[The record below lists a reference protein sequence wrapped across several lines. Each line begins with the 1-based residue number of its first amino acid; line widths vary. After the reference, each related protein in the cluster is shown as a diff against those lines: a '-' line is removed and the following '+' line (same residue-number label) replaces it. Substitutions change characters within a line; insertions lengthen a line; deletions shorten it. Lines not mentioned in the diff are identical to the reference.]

1 MSAAIHRRIR
11 LRHEE
16 VLFTVSSEIL
26 DLISDPTVH
35 DLPIRRFDKAKFVD
49 ARERAHRADQANIR
63 TFGRFD
69 RTNSAVV
76 RWMNVAHFKAGA
88 LAAQT
93 SRAESRQAALVGQFC
108 KRIRL
113 IHELRKL

>member
-1 MSAAIHRRIR
+1 MAAAIHRRIR
-11 LRHEE
+11 LGYEE
-16 VLFTVSSEIL
+16 VLFTISSEIL
-26 DLISDPTVH
+26 DPVGNPAVH
-35 DLPIRRFDKAKFVD
+35 DLAIGCFDKAKLVD
-49 ARERAHRADQANIR
+49 ARERAHRADQPDVWA
-63 TFGRFD
+63 FGRFD
-69 RTNSAVV
+69 RTNAAVV

-108 KRIRL
+108 ERIRL

>member
-1 MSAAIHRRIR
+1 MSAAIHRRIC
-11 LRHEE
+11 LRYEE

-26 DLISDPTVH
+26 DLIGDSTVH
-35 DLPIRRFDKAKFVD
+35 DLSIRRFDKAKFVD
-49 ARERAHRADQANIR
+49 ARERADQANVR

-69 RTNSAVV
+69 GTNSAVV

-88 LAAQT
+88 LPAQT